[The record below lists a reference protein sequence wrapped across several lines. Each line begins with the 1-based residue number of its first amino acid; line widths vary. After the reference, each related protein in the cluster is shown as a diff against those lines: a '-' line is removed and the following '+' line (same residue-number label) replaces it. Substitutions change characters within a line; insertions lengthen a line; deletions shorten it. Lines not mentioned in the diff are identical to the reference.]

1 MAMERDRDHAVV
13 LGASMAGLLAAR
25 VLSEFY
31 RSVTVVDRDVM
42 PVVGQPRRGVPQGR
56 HLHALLA
63 RGAVVLDEL
72 FPRLRAD
79 LAEHGAVLGDVTG
92 NGRWQLSGHRFCQQN
107 SGLIGI
113 LASRPFLEG
122 HVREAV
128 LKLPNVTL
136 VDGHDVCDLT
146 ATPDRRRVTG
156 VRLARHD
163 GATPTR
169 MLSADLVVDAT
180 GRGSRTPTWL
190 QQLGYPAPSEDRVE
204 IGLKYV
210 SRAYRLRPDAL
221 GSDKGIVTAA
231 TPDHPR
237 GGVLAALEGGR
248 HLVSL
253 FGMCGDHP
261 PTDPYGFE
269 DFAADLLFPDIAEAL
284 HGGEPLGDPV
294 AFHIPASIR
303 RRYERLTDFPQRL
316 LVLGDAVCAFDPVYG
331 QGMTVAALEAV
342 GLRRLLRRDGPPD
355 PRRYFRQIAR
365 IVDSPWTIA
374 VGGDL
379 AFPQVSG
386 RRTAKVR
393 MVNAYL
399 ARLHAAAAVDPA
411 LAVAFIRVAGLMD
424 RPESLL
430 RPDRIARV
438 LRAQHA
444 RPAVHL
450 RIAKVPER
458 DHLIDIP
465 TRSATAQRSDP

>member
-1 MAMERDRDHAVV
+1 MDAPA
-13 LGASMAGLLAAR
+13 
-25 VLSEFY
+25 
-31 RSVTVVDRDVM
+31 
-42 PVVGQPRRGVPQGR
+42 
-56 HLHALLA
+56 
-63 RGAVVLDEL
+63 
-72 FPRLRAD
+72 FPADGSDGLRAE

-92 NGRWQLSGHRFCQQN
+92 NGRWQLSGHRFCQQD
-107 SGLIGI
+107 SGLVAI

-146 ATPDRRRVTG
+146 TTRDRRRVTG
-156 VRLARHD
+156 VLLARH
-163 GATPTR
+163 GSATPAR

-180 GRGSRTPTWL
+180 GRGSHTPTWL
-190 QQLGYPAPSEDRVE
+190 RQLGYPAPPEDRVD

-210 SRAYRLRPDAL
+210 SRTYRLRPDAL

-261 PTDPYGFE
+261 PTDPHGFE
-269 DFAADLLFPDIAEAL
+269 AFAADLVFPDIAEAL
-284 HGGEPLGDPV
+284 QGAEPLGDPV
-294 AFHIPASIR
+294 TFHMPASIR
-303 RRYERLTDFPQRL
+303 RRYEQLTDFPQRL

-331 QGMTVAALEAV
+331 QGMTVAALEAL
-342 GLRRLLRRDGPPD
+342 GLRRLLRRDGAPD
-355 PRRYFRQIAR
+355 ARRYFREIAR

-379 AFPQVSG
+379 AFPQVTG
-386 RRTAKVR
+386 HRTAKVR

-399 ARLHAAAAVDPA
+399 ARLHAAAAVDPT
-411 LAVAFIRVAGLMD
+411 LAVAFLRVAGLVD

-430 RPDRIARV
+430 RPDRVARV
-438 LRAQHA
+438 LRAQRTVSTSN
-444 RPAVHL
+444 RPTHRA
-450 RIAKVPER
+450 
-458 DHLIDIP
+458 
-465 TRSATAQRSDP
+465 ATA